1 MKLPSAL
8 EDGTIGFLFVRD
20 MPMARFFLRI
30 LISIVVGWMVGVQA
44 AFAFGPEGNL
54 TPMLYIFV
62 TVPLTY
68 ACSFLVVP
76 LLSGWLDRLR

>member
-1 MKLPSAL
+1 M
-8 EDGTIGFLFVRD
+8 T
-20 MPMARFFLRI
+20 RFIVRI
-30 LISIVVGWMVGVQA
+30 LASLVLGWMIGVQA

-68 ACSFLVVP
+68 AMSFLIVP
-76 LLSGWLDRLR
+76 MLSNWLDGLR